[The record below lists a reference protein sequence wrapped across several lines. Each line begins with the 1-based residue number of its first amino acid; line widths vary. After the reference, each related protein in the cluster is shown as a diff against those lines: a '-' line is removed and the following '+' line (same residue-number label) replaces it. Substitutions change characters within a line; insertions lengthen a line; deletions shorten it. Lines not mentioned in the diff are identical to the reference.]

1 MNRALATS
9 IAAFPFVLAFGLYA
23 TGTLERIDAALDVA
37 VARHRWGLKKP
48 SPGPAQPLASYA
60 GWWQRDEVP
69 FYGSEWVARVIV
81 RTEAKRAWL
90 RMWHVCGERYCD
102 QGEFEAGVHGTR
114 LGDVY
119 ALQVIRK
126 RHRDVLWIVTLRP
139 NGGGLEDSLLILE
152 ERRPRDPLRNTK
164 DNRSS
169 FTSLR
174 RVK

>member
-37 VARHRWGLKKP
+37 VARHRWGLRKP
-48 SPGPAQPLASYA
+48 PPGPAQPLAAYA

-69 FYGSEWVARVIV
+69 FYDTEWVARVIV
-81 RTEAKRAWL
+81 RTEGKRAWL
-90 RMWHVCGERYCD
+90 HMWHVCGERYCD
-102 QGEFEAGVHGTR
+102 QGEVEASVYGSP

-119 ALQVIRK
+119 ALEVMRRK
-126 RHRDVLWIVTLRP
+126 TKDVLWIVTLRR
-139 NGGGLEDSLLILE
+139 NGDNSDSLLILE
-152 ERRPRDPLRNTK
+152 ERRPRDPLRNAK

-169 FTSLR
+169 FTALR

>member
-48 SPGPAQPLASYA
+48 PPGPAQFLAAYA

-69 FYGSEWVARVIV
+69 FYDTEWVARIIV
-81 RTEAKRAWL
+81 RTEGKRAWL
-90 RMWHVCGERYCD
+90 HMWHVCGERYCD
-102 QGEFEAGVHGTR
+102 QGAFEAGVHGTR
-114 LGDVY
+114 LGDIY
-119 ALQVIRK
+119 ALQVVRK
-126 RHRDVLWIVTLRP
+126 RSRDVLWIVTLRP
-139 NGGGLEDSLLILE
+139 NGDNPNSLLILE
-152 ERRPRDPLRNTK
+152 ERRPRDPGRNPK

>member
-23 TGTLERIDAALDVA
+23 SGTLERIDAALDLA

-48 SPGPAQPLASYA
+48 PPGPAQFLAAYA

-69 FYGSEWVARVIV
+69 FFDTEWVARVIV
-81 RTEAKRAWL
+81 RTEGERAWL
-90 RMWHVCGERYCD
+90 HMWHVCGERYCD
-102 QGEFEAGVHGTR
+102 QGEFEAGVHSTR

-126 RHRDVLWIVTLRP
+126 RSRDVLWIVTLRP
-139 NGGGLEDSLLILE
+139 NGGNPNSLLILE
-152 ERRPRDPLRNTK
+152 ERRPRDPGRNPK

-169 FTSLR
+169 LTSLR

>member
-23 TGTLERIDAALDVA
+23 SGTLERLDAAIDVA
-37 VARHRWGLKKP
+37 IARYRWGLKQP
-48 SPGPAQPLASYA
+48 PPGLAQPLAAYA
-60 GWWQRDEVP
+60 GRWQRDEVP
-69 FYGSEWVARVIV
+69 FYDTEWVARVIV
-81 RTEAKRAWL
+81 RTEGKRAWL
-90 RMWHVCGERYCD
+90 HMWHVCGEQYCD
-102 QGEFEAGVHGTR
+102 QGEFEAGVHRTR

-119 ALQVIRK
+119 ALQVMRK
-126 RHRDVLWIVTLRP
+126 RRRDVLWIVTLRP
-139 NGGGLEDSLLILE
+139 NGDNSDSLLILD

-169 FTSLR
+169 FTALR

>member
-23 TGTLERIDAALDVA
+23 SGTLERLDAAIDVA
-37 VARHRWGLKKP
+37 IARYRWGLKQP
-48 SPGPAQPLASYA
+48 PPGPAQPLAAYA

-69 FYGSEWVARVIV
+69 FYDTEWVARVIV
-81 RTEAKRAWL
+81 RTEGKRAWL
-90 RMWHVCGERYCD
+90 HMWHVCGEQYCD
-102 QGEFEAGVHGTR
+102 QGEFEAGVHRTR

-119 ALQVIRK
+119 ALQVMRK
-126 RHRDVLWIVTLRP
+126 RRRDVLWIVTLRP
-139 NGGGLEDSLLILE
+139 NGDNSDSLLILD
-152 ERRPRDPLRNTK
+152 ERRPRDPLRYSK

-169 FTSLR
+169 FTALR

>member
-23 TGTLERIDAALDVA
+23 SGTLERIDAALDLA
-37 VARHRWGLKKP
+37 VARYRWGLKKP
-48 SPGPAQPLASYA
+48 PPGPAQFLAAYA

-69 FYGSEWVARVIV
+69 FFDTEWVARVIV
-81 RTEAKRAWL
+81 RTEGERAWL
-90 RMWHVCGERYCD
+90 HMWHVCGERYCD
-102 QGEFEAGVHGTR
+102 QGEFEAGVHSTR

-126 RHRDVLWIVTLRP
+126 RSRDVLWIVTLRP
-139 NGGGLEDSLLILE
+139 NDDNPNSLLILE
-152 ERRPRDPLRNTK
+152 ERRPRDPGRNPK